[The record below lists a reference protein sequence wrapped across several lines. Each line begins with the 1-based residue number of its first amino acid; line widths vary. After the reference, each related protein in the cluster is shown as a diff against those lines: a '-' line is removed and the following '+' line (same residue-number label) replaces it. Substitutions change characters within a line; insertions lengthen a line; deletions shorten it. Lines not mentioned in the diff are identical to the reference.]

1 MAHDFSFFAKLSEKI
16 KGYTRVCMDKRTYIK
31 EISWNG

>member
-16 KGYTRVCMDKRTYIK
+16 KGDTRVCMGNKTDIK
-31 EISWNG
+31 